1 MKLPDFLEELNQG
14 AEKAFGEN
22 AQAMIDSLLYAKL
35 PPKLKRSVNM
45 ARLENATYE
54 EIVTHL
60 ERELELNGLEEGATF
75 QYQQCLLPLQQHDR
89 ELAFFPLALTQTL
102 LAIIARNQ
110 VTSKTIAA
118 NSNERR
124 NNAAM
129 KGRIIRKNFPNVRP
143 ATKRITRRNDVG
155 KALEPTSSPKT
166 LSWRTPPQPPISP
179 PAKMI

>member
-35 PPKLKRSVNM
+35 PPKVKRSVNM

-54 EIVTHL
+54 VIVTHL
-60 ERELELNGLEEGATF
+60 ERELELTGLEEGDDIPVPTMSTAPTATRPGTV
-75 QYQQCLLPLQQHDR
+75 LLFSGIDPNITCNYFKNPGHVKDVGNL
-89 ELAFFPLALTQTL
+89 
-102 LAIIARNQ
+102 
-110 VTSKTIAA
+110 K
-118 NSNERR
+118 ERR

-129 KGRIIRKNFPNVRP
+129 TDRILRKNIQNVQL
-143 ATKRITRRNDVG
+143 ATKRTTRRNDVG

-166 LSWRTPPQPPISP
+166 SN
-179 PAKMI
+179 